1 MDQISIIILV
11 CLIVFYP
18 LSFIY
23 ACNSL
28 ANKQQKKEEE
38 EEQQQQQQ
46 QKQQQQQQKRQQEE
60 QKRQQAINKYI
71 NKGILQT
78 SEEFPFEGREYT
90 LIEVLKSNHF
100 KDSYSDLNYAAIR
113 LAVWLSKQ
121 KPELIRDG
129 RMTLKDSYLEISGLV
144 IESSEINLK
153 YLAERISKSVVKL
166 YDETEVTVYGCGKV
180 PQRKEVIR
188 NISGIVV
195 GKDSYFSND
204 NSVKNNICLVCYFE

>member
-1 MDQISIIILV
+1 MDNDVL
-11 CLIVFYP
+11 LIVLFIVFFIVVCP
-18 LSFIY
+18 LFFFFIY
-23 ACNSL
+23 IC
-28 ANKQQKKEEE
+28 KQQKKEEE

-46 QKQQQQQQKRQQEE
+46 QQQ

-78 SEEFPFEGREYT
+78 SEKFPFDGREYT
-90 LIEVLKSNHF
+90 LIEVLKSSHF

-129 RMTLKDSYLEISGLV
+129 SMTLKDSYLEISGLV
-144 IESSEINLK
+144 IMSSEINLK

-166 YDETEVTVYGCGKV
+166 YDETVVTVYGCGKV
-180 PQRKEVIR
+180 PQSGEVIK
-188 NISGIVV
+188 NILGIVV
-195 GKDSYFSND
+195 GKDSYFEND
-204 NSVKNNICLVCYFE
+204 TSVKNNICLVCYFE

>member
-1 MDQISIIILV
+1 MEFIIIALV
-11 CLIVFYP
+11 CFIVFCS

-23 ACNSL
+23 TC
-28 ANKQQKKEEE
+28 KQQKKEEE

-46 QKQQQQQQKRQQEE
+46 QKRQQLNIMSL
-60 QKRQQAINKYI
+60 KRQQAINKYI

-78 SEEFPFEGREYT
+78 SEKFPFEGREYT